1 MDHINAEKAESV
13 SERRRDAVEI
23 QAESTVRACRA
34 VLRLKICLLSEQPE
48 GFLIVSLPAFR

>member
-13 SERRRDAVEI
+13 SERRDAVEI

-34 VLRLKICLLSEQPE
+34 VLRLKMCLMSEQPE